1 MTPTLATACTA
12 LPPEGANFPWGGPAE
27 NCSVGSTIKLWL
39 VRHAQPL
46 VEAGV
51 CYGRLDLAADVAAT
65 AECARQLADVLPSGI
80 RVVAS
85 PLQRCEQLAHALQ
98 ALRPDLA
105 CEIDARL
112 AEMDFGCWEGRAWND
127 IDRAELQAWTDDF
140 ACYAA
145 GQDGESVTGF
155 MARVA
160 SVFDELT
167 RGTLTPAL
175 SRGEREKEGGSDT
188 LWITHA
194 GVIGSVRL
202 LAKGLRTIERADKW
216 PQDGLNYGQWRVL
229 DLRAG

>member
-1 MTPTLATACTA
+1 M
-12 LPPEGANFPWGGPAE
+12 
-27 NCSVGSTIKLWL
+27 KLWL

-46 VEAGV
+46 IEAGI

-65 AECARQLADVLPSGI
+65 AECARQLAELLPAGI
-80 RVVAS
+80 QVRTS

-105 CEIDARL
+105 YEIDARL

-145 GQDGESVTGF
+145 GQEGESVTGF

-160 SVFDELT
+160 LAFDELT

-175 SRGEREKEGGSDT
+175 SQREREEEGENDT

-202 LAKGLRTIERADKW
+202 IAQGLRIIEHAGQW
-216 PQDGLNYGQWRVL
+216 PRDAPDYGQWRTL
-229 DLRAG
+229 DLHTG